1 MTFRYMAIT
10 TAAVVLLTSCGS
22 NNNPSDLKQSPKE
35 QLDAYRAQ
43 RAQLDE
49 KIKKLEAA
57 LGSTSTNG
65 NKAHVTTITT
75 TKAPF
80 DHYVVVKGTVDSK
93 SSVVVAAKMAGQLV
107 SLNVRDGQQVSKG
120 QVLAEIDAELI
131 KRGMDEVTTQLDF
144 ARSLFHKQERIY
156 QQKAGSEIQYLQ
168 AKTNMEALEKKLE
181 TLKEQLSLT
190 IIKAPTSGFVD
201 NVQPAA
207 GEVVMAGVPMM
218 TIVNTSNMEVVS
230 DVSEKYVSSIS
241 VGDRV
246 KIAFPELGDT
256 VLTTV
261 ATISKGINPVSRTF
275 RVTIPLHSVPAGLKP
290 NSTCDL
296 SITDVTVQN
305 AVTVPLE
312 SIVRHG
318 SEEFVF
324 VIEDGVAR
332 KKTIK
337 TNLVSGASVEV
348 VSGLG
353 ANEQVVVRGATNLT
367 DGQRVV
373 VVP

>member
-80 DHYVVVKGTVDSK
+80 DHFVVVKGTVDSK

-201 NVQPAA
+201 NVQPTA

-275 RVTIPLHSVPAGLKP
+275 RVTIPLRSVPAGLKP